1 MEIRLSQP
9 KRSPDVATSDPD
21 HQNRTKTQTIL
32 SPYTLQR
39 KKGRLQSASFSERR
53 GRKKLRITPLSPL
66 SDLFNN
72 VLRDTPQKANSCYGV
87 GQIGMWKFRQDYG
100 FMMWVGVRRLNR

>member
-53 GRKKLRITPLSPL
+53 GRKKLRIKTPFLSL
-66 SDLFNN
+66 SDLLNN
-72 VLRDTPQKANSCYGV
+72 VLRDTQQKANS
-87 GQIGMWKFRQDYG
+87 
-100 FMMWVGVRRLNR
+100 